1 MKINRDNYEAF
12 FLDYHEGQLSP
23 EMAEEVLLF
32 VDRNP
37 DLALVFHEFEAVS
50 LVDDQEIVF
59 EKKSALKKN
68 QVFATSQ
75 INESNYEEWLFDEAE
90 GLLNSEQKA
99 YIEEFISINPQFEKD
114 RRLFAVAH
122 LPADAD
128 IKFENK
134 ESLKQK
140 AIPVGAIHA
149 ETYETFMAR
158 ELEGDLSP
166 AEKLQLEEF
175 MIYNPQLEKDRK
187 LFAHT
192 RLSADTS
199 VVFADKESLKHKVV
213 PMRRMIYFAL
223 STAASLALLFSVYFL
238 LDRNNIP
245 ASLAEQGNVKAKV
258 NQGVSQPAP
267 ALPAEQLASGTKP
280 SVANT
285 GSADMEKK
293 QSALTNTEREQ
304 AIKHQETAIAP
315 ADRQQI
321 SMLEPLT
328 SAKITTRSYVAPEFT
343 FIRVSQMYQNEN
355 MAFYYNL
362 KLSEELAYA
371 EANAKDKNPV
381 KTLFNAVTG
390 RLSGDMLASKQNET
404 PATDKK
410 NISLWTVAEAG
421 VQTFNKI
428 TSSEVE
434 LNLHKNEEGK
444 VVGYDLES
452 KLFNIEKSLA
462 K

>member
-1 MKINRDNYEAF
+1 
-12 FLDYHEGQLSP
+12 
-23 EMAEEVLLF
+23 MAREVLLF

-37 DLALVFHEFEAVS
+37 DLAVVFHDFESVS
-50 LVDDQEIVF
+50 LVADEEIVF

-68 QVFATSQ
+68 RVFATSL

-90 GLLNSEQKA
+90 GLLNSAQKA
-99 YIEEFISINPQFEKD
+99 SIEEFLSINPQFEKD
-114 RRLFAVAH
+114 RRLYAMTH
-122 LPADAD
+122 LTADAD
-128 IKFENK
+128 TKFENK
-134 ESLKQK
+134 ASLKQK
-140 AIPVGAIHA
+140 AIPVGDINA
-149 ETYETFMAR
+149 ETYESFLAR

-175 MIYNPQLEKDRK
+175 MRYNPQFEKDRK
-187 LFAHT
+187 LFALT
-192 RLSADTS
+192 KLSADTS
-199 VVFADKESLKHKVV
+199 VVFAAKESLKQKVV
-213 PMRRMIYFAL
+213 PIRRMVYYTL

-245 ASLAEQGNVKAKV
+245 DNLAQQGNVK
-258 NQGVSQPAP
+258 NRINREISQPTQTIP
-267 ALPAEQLASGTKP
+267 SGNIADTKP
-280 SVANT
+280 QVTESGNTKPGNSTSLHENT
-285 GSADMEKK
+285 GTVIPE
-293 QSALTNTEREQ
+293 TN
-304 AIKHQETAIAP
+304 QEPAIAM
-315 ADRQQI
+315 AGRQQI
-321 SMLEPLT
+321 LPLEPLT
-328 SAKITTRSYVAPEFT
+328 SARVTTRSYVDPEYT

-355 MAFYYNL
+355 LEFYYNL

-371 EANAKDKNPV
+371 EANTKDKNPV

-390 RLSGDMLASKQNET
+390 RSSGDMLASKQNENT
-404 PATDKK
+404 AADKK

-428 TSSEVE
+428 TSSDVE

-452 KLFNIEKSLA
+452 NLFNIEKSLA

>member
-1 MKINRDNYEAF
+1 MKINRDNYETY

-23 EMAEEVLLF
+23 RMAEEVLLF

-37 DLALVFHEFEAVS
+37 DLAVVFHDFESVS
-50 LVDDQEIVF
+50 LVADPEIVF

-68 QVFATSQ
+68 QVFATSL
-75 INESNYEEWLFDEAE
+75 INESNYEEWFFDDSE
-90 GLLNSEQKA
+90 GLLNDEQKSA
-99 YIEEFISINPQFEKD
+99 IEEFISINPQFEKD
-114 RRLFAVAH
+114 RKLFAAARLTTDTEVR
-122 LPADAD
+122 
-128 IKFENK
+128 FENK

-166 AEKLQLEEF
+166 DEKLQLQEF
-175 MIYNPQLEKDRK
+175 MQYNPQLEKDRK
-187 LFAHT
+187 LFSLT
-192 RLSADTS
+192 RLSPDTS
-199 VVFADKESLKHKVV
+199 IVFADKESLKQKVV
-213 PMRRMIYFAL
+213 PLRRIVYYAL

-245 ASLAEQGNVKAKV
+245 SNLAQQGNVK
-258 NQGVSQPAP
+258 NRINREISQPAP
-267 ALPAEQLASGTKP
+267 VSQPGNIAAKPISPVAETGNTEKETSQQSQGNTGTELVDVNQEPGTALAS
-280 SVANT
+280 
-285 GSADMEKK
+285 
-293 QSALTNTEREQ
+293 
-304 AIKHQETAIAP
+304 
-315 ADRQQI
+315 RQQI
-321 SMLEPLT
+321 SPLDPLT
-328 SAKITTRSYVAPEFT
+328 SAKVTTRSYVAPEYT
-343 FIRVSQMYQNEN
+343 FIRMSQMYQNEN
-355 MAFYYNL
+355 LEFYYNL
-362 KLSEELAYA
+362 KLSEEIAYA

-390 RLSGDMLASKQNET
+390 RSSGDMLASKQEGG
-404 PATDKK
+404 PAQDKK

-428 TSSEVE
+428 TSSDVE

-452 KLFNIEKSLA
+452 NLFNIEKSLA

>member
-1 MKINRDNYEAF
+1 MKINRDNYEAY

-23 EMAEEVLLF
+23 EMVEEVLLF

-37 DLALVFHEFEAVS
+37 DLAIVFHEFEAVS
-50 LVDDQEIVF
+50 LVDDQKIIF
-59 EKKSALKKN
+59 ENKSALKKN
-68 QVFATSQ
+68 QVFATSL
-75 INESNYEEWLFDEAE
+75 INESNYEEWLFDESE
-90 GLLNSEQKA
+90 GLLNNEQKA
-99 YIEEFISINPQFEKD
+99 LIEEFISINPQFEKD

-128 IKFENK
+128 TKFENK

-140 AIPVGAIHA
+140 AIPVGDINA
-149 ETYETFMAR
+149 ETCETFMIR

-166 AEKLQLEEF
+166 AEILQFEEF
-175 MIYNPQLEKDRK
+175 MRYNLHFGKDRK
-187 LFAHT
+187 LFALT
-192 RLSADTS
+192 KLSADTS
-199 VVFADKESLKHKVV
+199 VVFANKESLKQKVV
-213 PMRRMIYFAL
+213 PIRRMLYYAL

-245 ASLAEQGNVKAKV
+245 DKLSQQGNVK
-258 NQGVSQPAP
+258 NRINREISQPAITTP
-267 ALPAEQLASGTKP
+267 GNIAETNPQ
-280 SVANT
+280 VAET
-285 GSADMEKK
+285 G
-293 QSALTNTEREQ
+293 NTEPEKSTSRQENPG
-304 AIKHQETAIAP
+304 ADIHEANQETAIAMGN
-315 ADRQQI
+315 RQQI
-321 SMLEPLT
+321 VPLEPLT
-328 SAKITTRSYVAPEFT
+328 SARVTTRSYVDPEYT

-355 MAFYYNL
+355 LEFYYNL

-381 KTLFNAVTG
+381 KTLFNALTG
-390 RLSGDMLASKQNET
+390 RSSGDMLASKQNEST
-404 PATDKK
+404 KADKK

-428 TSSEVE
+428 TSSEIE
-434 LNLHKNEEGK
+434 LNLRKNEEGK

-452 KLFNIEKSLA
+452 NLFNIEKNLA

>member
-1 MKINRDNYEAF
+1 MKINRDNYEAY

-23 EMAEEVLLF
+23 EMAREVLLF

-37 DLALVFHEFEAVS
+37 DLANVFHEFEPVS
-50 LVDDQEIVF
+50 LVSEQEIVF

-68 QVFATSQ
+68 QVFATSL
-75 INESNYEEWLFDEAE
+75 INETNYEEWFFDESE

-99 YIEEFISINPQFEKD
+99 FIEEFISINPQFEKD
-114 RRLFAVAH
+114 RRLFAMAH
-122 LPADAD
+122 LTVDAGTTF
-128 IKFENK
+128 KNK

-140 AIPVGAIHA
+140 AIPVGEINAD
-149 ETYETFMAR
+149 TYETFMAR
-158 ELEGDLSP
+158 ELEGDLTP
-166 AEKLQLEEF
+166 AVKQQLEEF
-175 MIYNPQLEKDRK
+175 LTYNPHLAKDRK
-187 LFAHT
+187 LFALT
-192 RLSADTS
+192 KLSADTS

-213 PMRRMIYFAL
+213 PIRRMVYYAL

-245 ASLAEQGNVKAKV
+245 NNLAQQGHVKNKV
-258 NQGVSQPAP
+258 NREISQPAQSIPSGNIAETKPLVTESGNTEAKNSTSNPENTGTVIPEANQEP
-267 ALPAEQLASGTKP
+267 ALAM
-280 SVANT
+280 
-285 GSADMEKK
+285 GS
-293 QSALTNTEREQ
+293 
-304 AIKHQETAIAP
+304 
-315 ADRQQI
+315 RQQI
-321 SMLEPLT
+321 LPLEPLT
-328 SAKITTRSYVAPEFT
+328 SARVSTRSYVAPEYT
-343 FIRVSQMYQNEN
+343 FIRMSQMYQNEN
-355 MAFYYNL
+355 LEFYYNL

-390 RLSGDMLASKQNET
+390 RSSGDMLASKQNEST
-404 PATDKK
+404 PSDKK

-428 TSSEVE
+428 TSSDVE

-452 KLFNIEKSLA
+452 NLFNIEKSLA